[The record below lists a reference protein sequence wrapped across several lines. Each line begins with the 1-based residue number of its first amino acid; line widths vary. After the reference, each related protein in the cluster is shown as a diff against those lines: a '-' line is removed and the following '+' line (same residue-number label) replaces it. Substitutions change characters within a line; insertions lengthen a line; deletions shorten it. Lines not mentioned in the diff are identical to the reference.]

1 MKKIMFNDQFGL
13 TQAVLDGRKT
23 MTRRVFYIPEKLASK
38 YYIESDKLV
47 VCESQCNGELIQ
59 WRDSNDNVRMIFYP
73 IYRIGEI
80 IAIAQSYK
88 ALGYA
93 PDSLDRDP
101 KDLGIRGFMRDSAG
115 WNNKMFVLANAC
127 KNKIKITNIKVQ
139 RLKDISVEDCLSEGI
154 IKGECGS
161 AETHFMDAY
170 YIPNDKQPYC
180 TPQEA
185 FKILIDKIVGKGT
198 WKRNP
203 YVWAYEFELVK

>member
-1 MKKIMFNDQFGL
+1 MFNDQFGL

-73 IYRIGEI
+73 TYRIGEI

-154 IKGECGS
+154 IKSKCGS

-180 TPQEA
+180 TPPRS
-185 FKILIDKIVGKGT
+185 L
-198 WKRNP
+198 
-203 YVWAYEFELVK
+203 